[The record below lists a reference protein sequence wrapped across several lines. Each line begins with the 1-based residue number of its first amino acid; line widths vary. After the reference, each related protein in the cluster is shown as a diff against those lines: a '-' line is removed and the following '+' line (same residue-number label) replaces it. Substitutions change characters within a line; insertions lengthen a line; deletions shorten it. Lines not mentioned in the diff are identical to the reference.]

1 MLRFTWLTPSRHCP
15 SRATNSL
22 RKTTMTNAAAAHAD
36 LIRRAYVNLKSVRD
50 NLPEHGYIVEKTLFA
65 MFNRALAELQA
76 AGKNVSEWRM
86 PPDAA
91 GRIDTSEFR
100 AKIDAILM
108 YFTVQ
113 QRVQIGFLK

>member
-1 MLRFTWLTPSRHCP
+1 MS
-15 SRATNSL
+15 
-22 RKTTMTNAAAAHAD
+22 NAAAAQAD
-36 LIRRAYVNLKSVRD
+36 LIQRAYVNLKSVRD
-50 NLPEHGYIVEKTLFA
+50 NLPERGYVIEKTFFA
-65 MFNRALAELQA
+65 MFNRALAELQG

-91 GRIDTSEFR
+91 GKIHSSEFR

-113 QRVQIGFLK
+113 QQQVQIGCLK

>member
-1 MLRFTWLTPSRHCP
+1 
-15 SRATNSL
+15 
-22 RKTTMTNAAAAHAD
+22 MTNAAAAAHAD

-50 NLPEHGYIVEKTLFA
+50 NLPERGYIVEKTLFA